1 MLGFLPEDE
10 HGSRCA
16 KPEIKHVSTVMHGMN
31 DTNNELKHLIA
42 PLAFFVQCPI
52 DDITNHEELPLA
64 VAVPRYFN
72 HKPAIW
78 TQVRSRG
85 MNSCLLM

>member
-1 MLGFLPEDE
+1 
-10 HGSRCA
+10 
-16 KPEIKHVSTVMHGMN
+16 MHGMN
-31 DTNNELKHLIA
+31 DTNNELKHLIV
-42 PLAFFVQCPI
+42 PVPFFVQYPI
-52 DDITNHEELPLA
+52 DDITNHEGLPLA

-72 HKPAIW
+72 HKPVIR